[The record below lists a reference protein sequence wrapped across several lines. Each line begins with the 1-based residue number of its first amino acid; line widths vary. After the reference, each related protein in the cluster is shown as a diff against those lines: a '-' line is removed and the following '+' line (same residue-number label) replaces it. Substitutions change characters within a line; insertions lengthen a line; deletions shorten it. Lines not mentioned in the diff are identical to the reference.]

1 MEFTFRLWEG
11 DQKTVKK
18 FRHSGVFFMKLKF
31 IFHALLKNKTFII
44 NQLKQKTQQKTIM
57 PVARKCH
64 FCDLI
69 QTINENVIPFLLKM
83 KSPNLS
89 ISKNNTVFC

>member
-1 MEFTFRLWEG
+1 
-11 DQKTVKK
+11 
-18 FRHSGVFFMKLKF
+18 MKLKF
-31 IFHALLKNKTFII
+31 IFHAPLKNKTFII

>member
-1 MEFTFRLWEG
+1 MEFTFRLWEV

-44 NQLKQKTQQKTIM
+44 NQLKQKKHNKKRSCPLPGNAIS
-57 PVARKCH
+57 
-64 FCDLI
+64 
-69 QTINENVIPFLLKM
+69 VILFKQ
-83 KSPNLS
+83 
-89 ISKNNTVFC
+89 